1 MHYDDWHVT
10 VRWGI
15 LYEYLG
21 WLYWMMGMVTCL
33 WAIEVLDGFAKVVM
47 AYVVTA
53 CIVMAFVGTC
63 LLATELLNGFAK
75 VQTENTTY

>member
-1 MHYDDWHVT
+1 MHYDDWHVI

-33 WAIEVLDGFAKVVM
+33 WATELLDAFAKVNLDE
-47 AYVVTA
+47 
-53 CIVMAFVGTC
+53 FHGT
-63 LLATELLNGFAK
+63 
-75 VQTENTTY
+75 

>member
-33 WAIEVLDGFAKVVM
+33 WATELLDAFAKVNLDE
-47 AYVVTA
+47 
-53 CIVMAFVGTC
+53 FHGT
-63 LLATELLNGFAK
+63 
-75 VQTENTTY
+75 